1 MRSVGYSELL
11 CLSRRDLISALA
23 EYPEAERILEESA
36 KERIIVNKAL
46 SKFKEKLQQEPMRS
60 ERKDKPRKI
69 RDLYE
74 VVSTP
79 EFKTL
84 VTRQASEME
93 DLRKVVADLKE
104 LGDKVGIAYITSLLM
119 CTTNVFTQLN
129 LIIADFEVTS
139 GKR

>member
-1 MRSVGYSELL
+1 MLDGLFMIL
-11 CLSRRDLISALA
+11 FLIYFFSF
-23 EYPEAERILEESA
+23 I
-36 KERIIVNKAL
+36 
-46 SKFKEKLQQEPMRS
+46 
-60 ERKDKPRKI
+60 
-69 RDLYE
+69 
-74 VVSTP
+74 
-79 EFKTL
+79 
-84 VTRQASEME
+84 ASEME

>member
-1 MRSVGYSELL
+1 MILF
-11 CLSRRDLISALA
+11 LIYFFSF
-23 EYPEAERILEESA
+23 I
-36 KERIIVNKAL
+36 
-46 SKFKEKLQQEPMRS
+46 
-60 ERKDKPRKI
+60 
-69 RDLYE
+69 
-74 VVSTP
+74 
-79 EFKTL
+79 
-84 VTRQASEME
+84 ASEME

>member
-1 MRSVGYSELL
+1 MLDGLFMKL
-11 CLSRRDLISALA
+11 FLIFFSF
-23 EYPEAERILEESA
+23 I
-36 KERIIVNKAL
+36 
-46 SKFKEKLQQEPMRS
+46 
-60 ERKDKPRKI
+60 
-69 RDLYE
+69 
-74 VVSTP
+74 
-79 EFKTL
+79 
-84 VTRQASEME
+84 ASEME